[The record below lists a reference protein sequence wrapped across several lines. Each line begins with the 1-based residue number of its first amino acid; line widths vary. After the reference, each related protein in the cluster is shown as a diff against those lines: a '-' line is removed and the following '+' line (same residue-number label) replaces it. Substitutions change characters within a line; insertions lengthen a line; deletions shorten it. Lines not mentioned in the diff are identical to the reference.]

1 MNPPDDLVSMVS
13 FSGTWQQTNPGNLA
27 LFCPGSF
34 APVVLVAHKCLGSE
48 STSRDMLHVHVHV
61 CMIWGLVF

>member
-27 LFCPGSF
+27 LFCPGSID
-34 APVVLVAHKCLGSE
+34 LELS
-48 STSRDMLHVHVHV
+48 SD
-61 CMIWGLVF
+61 